1 MPALFQTRGLN
12 MQNNKIDLIKWLRI
26 LLYFES
32 AALVF
37 SLLDYIPIGFSLFTW
52 LIRICQIGTIVCL
65 FGVTFAGKRY
75 LAAAILGSIQ
85 LILTVAQSVI
95 IFFFNLLLLWGIVS
109 MEDFE
114 AWSSFCAVLSL
125 IAMVAGW
132 IYTYQYYHANGDLI
146 KKSNPSL
153 CRKWY
158 HLFFWNLLIGIG
170 ITISSMIFS
179 TIYRNM
185 GLNNQTL
192 LTLFYSLIKIPNQ
205 IIMLMGVLYLHR
217 TIQII
222 ERKEE

>member
-1 MPALFQTRGLN
+1 
-12 MQNNKIDLIKWLRI
+12 MQKNKTDLIKWLRI

-52 LIRICQIGTIVCL
+52 LVRICQVGTIVCL
-65 FGVTFAGKRY
+65 FGVAFAGKRY
-75 LAAAILGSIQ
+75 LAAAIFGSIQ
-85 LILTVAQSVI
+85 LVLTVAQSVI
-95 IFFFNLLLLWGIVS
+95 IFFFQLLMMQGILS
-109 MEDFE
+109 IDDFE
-114 AWSSFCAVLSL
+114 AWSNFCAILNL

-146 KKSNPSL
+146 KESHPSL

-158 HLFFWNLLIGIG
+158 HLFFWYLLIGIG

-179 TIYRNM
+179 TIYTNM

-192 LTLFYSLIKIPNQ
+192 LTFFYSLIKIPNQ
-205 IIMLMGVLYLHR
+205 IIMLMGVLYLYR

-222 ERKEE
+222 KNQEE